1 MLFEGIKCLS
11 YEEKKIKNLNERLG
25 SELSMYYNSTLAAA
39 VVSWCAAQIIKTIIH
54 AIKNKTF
61 KAERLVGSG
70 GMPSSHSALV
80 CSASV
85 ATFRLCGP
93 ESVEF
98 ALMLIVAL
106 IVMYDAMGVR
116 RAAGL
121 HAHQLNRMNK
131 YFNEEGIEI
140 PNYDTKPSKKP
151 KKQKDFK
158 EYLGHTPFE
167 VLGGVILGIVIALIM
182 PVEI

>member
-1 MLFEGIKCLS
+1 MRF
-11 YEEKKIKNLNERLG
+11 Y
-25 SELSMYYNSTLAAA
+25 LSMYYNYTLAAA

-54 AIKNKTF
+54 AINNKTF
-61 KAERLVGSG
+61 KAERLIGSG

-85 ATFRLCGP
+85 ATYRLCGP
-93 ESVEF
+93 ASVEF

-140 PNYDTKPSKKP
+140 PNYDTNRKPSKKP

-167 VLGGVILGIVIALIM
+167 VLGGVLLGILIAFIM

>member
-1 MLFEGIKCLS
+1 
-11 YEEKKIKNLNERLG
+11 
-25 SELSMYYNSTLAAA
+25 MYYNYTLAAA

-54 AIKNKTF
+54 AVKNKTF

-85 ATFRLCGP
+85 AAFRLCGP
-93 ESVEF
+93 QSIEF

-140 PNYDTKPSKKP
+140 PNYDTYKKPPKKP
-151 KKQKDFK
+151 KKQTDFK

-167 VLGGVILGIVIALIM
+167 VLGGVILGIIIALVM
-182 PVEI
+182 PVEM